1 VGRSVDHDQPGH
13 PHHLAGSVGDPHSVT
28 PVGHVRAKERV
39 DGGAML
45 VRPLGRQRAG
55 KLAVERDPQVHE
67 RRDVGGRRAA
77 NRERGWLGHRG
88 MVPCPGPRRRP
99 GRGYTRRR

>member
-1 VGRSVDHDQPGH
+1 VRRAVDHDEPGH
-13 PHHLAGSVGDPHSVT
+13 PHDLAGGVGDPHPVA
-28 PVGHVRAKERV
+28 PVGHVQAEVRL

-67 RRDVGGRRAA
+67 GRDVGERRAA
-77 NRERGWLGHRG
+77 NRERGRLGHRG
-88 MVPCPGPRRRP
+88 MVPCPGQRHRR
-99 GRGYTRRR
+99 GRGYTRRP